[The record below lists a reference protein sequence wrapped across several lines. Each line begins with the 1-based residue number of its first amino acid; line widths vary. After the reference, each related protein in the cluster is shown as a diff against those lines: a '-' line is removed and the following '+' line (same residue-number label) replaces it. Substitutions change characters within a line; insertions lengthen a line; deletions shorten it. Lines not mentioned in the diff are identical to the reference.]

1 MSCLTYFV
9 FTLNCSIKLYYLC
22 CCFQGP
28 VLLGSSQGGMNIEE
42 VARETP
48 EALCT
53 IPVDI
58 YTGVTAEQTLQVADF
73 QVSSFSG
80 NNVRLF

>member
-1 MSCLTYFV
+1 M
-9 FTLNCSIKLYYLC
+9 
-22 CCFQGP
+22 
-28 VLLGSSQGGMNIEE
+28 LLGSSQGGMNIEE

-58 YTGVTAEQTLQVADF
+58 YTGVTTEQTLQVADF
-73 QVSSFSG
+73 MGFTGEQKQQVRNSLKPSIPKHKVLCFK
-80 NNVRLF
+80 N